1 MRQTA
6 KNQHIRMIKQIQKAE
21 YMRFLR
27 LKKISKRS
35 DGSTNRGAFIIDS
48 PRRFAPDS
56 ARKTKAM
63 SKKKCQLITGA
74 HDSGKSRW
82 LSRLQDAHFELYG
95 SKAGEPVF
103 LSALQPLSSW
113 IDCEHVQKWHDDVI
127 KKSDGVTPK
136 DQKKNTQW
144 RSLNQ
149 HQRAERLS
157 EYLEATGAVLYI
169 DDAHKLTGRKCQIA
183 RQCMLNTKI
192 WIMATSDENRLPPN
206 IRTIVERREPQR
218 TRLESQASYDST
230 VVFMWVLAAILAMA
244 GAWEV
249 AAVIASLNVLGSG
262 RRSARAD

>member
-1 MRQTA
+1 
-6 KNQHIRMIKQIQKAE
+6 
-21 YMRFLR
+21 MRFLR
-27 LKKISKRS
+27 LKKISTWT
-35 DGSTNRGAFIIDS
+35 DGTINRGAFIIDA

-82 LSRLQDAHFELYG
+82 LSRLQEAHFELYG
-95 SKAGEPVF
+95 SKAAEPIY

-113 IDCEHVQKWHDDVI
+113 TDAQHVQAWHDDLTKEGDTVTEEE
-127 KKSDGVTPK
+127 KKKHTP
-136 DQKKNTQW
+136 W
-144 RSLNQ
+144 RKMNQ
-149 HQRAERLS
+149 HQRAERLAD
-157 EYLEATGAVLYI
+157 YLADTGAVLYI

-183 RQCMLNTKI
+183 RQCMLNVKI

-206 IRTIVERREPQR
+206 IRTVVERRDPQR
-218 TRLESQASYDST
+218 TRLESQANYDST
-230 VVFMWVLAAILAMA
+230 AIFMWVLAAILAMA

-249 AAVIASLNVLGSG
+249 AAVIASLNVLGTG

>member
-1 MRQTA
+1 MVR
-6 KNQHIRMIKQIQKAE
+6 
-21 YMRFLR
+21 MRFLR
-27 LKKISKRS
+27 LKRTALRA
-35 DGSTNRGAFIIDS
+35 DGSANKSALIVDS

-56 ARKTKAM
+56 ARTCKAM

-82 LSRLQDAHFELYG
+82 ISRLQEAHFELYG
-95 SKAGEPVF
+95 SKAGEPIV
-103 LSALQPLSSW
+103 LSALQPLSTW
-113 IDCEHVQKWHDDVI
+113 TDCEHVQKWHDNLI
-127 KKSDGVTPK
+127 KEGDGVTPK
-136 DQKKNTQW
+136 DQKKHTQW

-149 HQRAERLS
+149 HQRAERIS
-157 EYLEATGAVLYI
+157 DYLADTKAVLYI

-183 RQCMLNTKI
+183 RQCLLSTRI

-249 AAVIASLNVLGSG
+249 AAVIASLNVLGTG